1 MTTCLSTSDR
11 LFASG
16 LHLSS
21 STPIGAY
28 CRWTP
33 LPHNFLGEWLCT
45 LRTTES
51 SSSTPHTLPQYS
63 MLTSNLSDH
72 HPFSLSPLPSHT
84 NFQSTKTQC
93 IHYFRP
99 FPILN
104 HALFSWA
111 SSAAL
116 FLRSWITSVLP
127 VNLATSNGVMPSMF
141 LAPINA
147 PFPRSSSTTPV

>member
-1 MTTCLSTSDR
+1 MIAFLPVVCI
-11 LFASG
+11 
-16 LHLSS
+16 SS

-33 LPHNFLGEWLCT
+33 LPHNLLGEWSCT
-45 LRTTES
+45 LRTIES
-51 SSSTPHTLPQYS
+51 TLHTLNITPQYS

-72 HPFSLSPLPSHT
+72 HPFSPSPLPSHT
-84 NFQSTKTQC
+84 RFQSTKIPC

-99 FPILN
+99 FPILG

-116 FLRSWITSVLP
+116 LLRSWITSVLP